1 MMTQNTKT
9 LEPLPY
15 AYNALEPYI
24 DEQTMRIHHD
34 KHQQTYFDK
43 FNAAIMEFPEL
54 QQKAVPEILK
64 NLHHVPEKI
73 QSAVRNHGGGY
84 YHHSFFWTVLKKEV
98 PFSGNIAKAIEK
110 KWGSLDKFKE
120 EFTQKALSLFG
131 SGWTWL
137 VLHKDELEI
146 MNLPNQDSPL
156 SEGKTPLLVLDLW
169 EHAYYLKYQNK
180 RAEYAENFW
189 KIINWKQV
197 DEYYKKSD
205 ISLK

>member
-1 MMTQNTKT
+1 M
-9 LEPLPY
+9 
-15 AYNALEPYI
+15 
-24 DEQTMRIHHD
+24 
-34 KHQQTYFDK
+34 
-43 FNAAIMEFPEL
+43 
-54 QQKAVPEILK
+54 
-64 NLHHVPEKI
+64 
-73 QSAVRNHGGGY
+73 
-84 YHHSFFWTVLKKEV
+84 

-197 DEYYKKSD
+197 DEYYTKALSA
-205 ISLK
+205 